1 MNDGGA
7 DVNFSARGLSDVCT
21 YIALSHNPFSNAHG
35 SDFSPLEY
43 STQRKLSKPSF
54 AMFGSTVL
62 AELPDSLRAQPPNE
76 TRSIEACFVH
86 SGLDTGPVVQGALRI
101 DGELV
106 LKRFVARNVRP
117 ITPIAWKHMIGD
129 QLFVEVEGAD
139 VQVVESQDVHMQAP
153 PNAPPAAIAPTPA
166 LSVGERPPLEPPRQR
181 DARDD
186 IVEYSDGAPSELARE
201 MKEPDNTRRPL
212 PKKRP
217 IETPVPKRS
226 TGIKI
231 AHQPPLPTPTT
242 AKAEPKTPA
251 VVSKSPS
258 VAPTSPATSPADSMP
273 EVRVFPKTPRWPA
286 CDSGMVAPGI
296 RHNADCK
303 RRRAAFDAE
312 NSPSVA
318 VGSLERVEVSRERLQ
333 VHFEDME
340 VDTERDPAPAGG
352 SREGRVEMEVE
363 ETGGTKQ

>member
-1 MNDGGA
+1 M
-7 DVNFSARGLSDVCT
+7 NFSARGLSDVCT
-21 YIALSHNPFSNAHG
+21 YIALSHNHFSNAHG

-139 VQVVESQDVHMQAP
+139 VQVVESQDVPMQAP
-153 PNAPPAAIAPTPA
+153 ANAPPPAIAPTPA
-166 LSVGERPPLEPPRQR
+166 RSVGERPPLEPPRQPR

-186 IVEYSDGAPSELARE
+186 IVEYPDGAPIVNLLG
-201 MKEPDNTRRPL
+201 K
-212 PKKRP
+212 
-217 IETPVPKRS
+217 
-226 TGIKI
+226 
-231 AHQPPLPTPTT
+231 
-242 AKAEPKTPA
+242 
-251 VVSKSPS
+251 
-258 VAPTSPATSPADSMP
+258 
-273 EVRVFPKTPRWPA
+273 
-286 CDSGMVAPGI
+286 
-296 RHNADCK
+296 
-303 RRRAAFDAE
+303 
-312 NSPSVA
+312 
-318 VGSLERVEVSRERLQ
+318 
-333 VHFEDME
+333 
-340 VDTERDPAPAGG
+340 
-352 SREGRVEMEVE
+352 
-363 ETGGTKQ
+363 